1 VITHEWGRYVGFSW
15 MVLGLMMYYIYRR
28 SQKLS
33 LTETVKIEVAP
44 LQFPDVEYN
53 NILVPV
59 VGSGISREAM
69 VMACE
74 LAAEEKSSIEALV
87 VIEVPMN
94 LPLDFLLPEE
104 QARAESLLQEAKK
117 LAEEYGV
124 PLFPKIVAGRVAGRT
139 IVDETI
145 TSKSQIVM
153 IGTERKRRTGERFF
167 GSTVE
172 YVLRKA
178 PCKVLVVSG
187 EKEGA

>member
-1 VITHEWGRYVGFSW
+1 
-15 MVLGLMMYYIYRR
+15 
-28 SQKLS
+28 
-33 LTETVKIEVAP
+33 
-44 LQFPDVEYN
+44 
-53 NILVPV
+53 
-59 VGSGISREAM
+59 
-69 VMACE
+69 
-74 LAAEEKSSIEALV
+74 V

-104 QARAESLLQEAKK
+104 QARAESLLQEAKE

-153 IGTERKRRTGERFF
+153 IGTERTRRTGERFF

-187 EKEGA
+187 EKEVA